1 MDRRELQAQP
11 GSVLEVL
18 AVALKLGLTS
28 FGGPIAHIGYF
39 RREYVE
45 RRKWL
50 DTGAFAELVAMCQLL
65 PGPASSELGIA
76 IGTRR
81 AGYLGGL
88 AAWVGFTL
96 PSAVALTAFA
106 LLTSGLDLSSA
117 GWVEGL
123 KLGAVAVV
131 AQAVWSMGRT
141 LAPDLPRAA
150 IALAAAV
157 ALLLAPI
164 PVLQVGVILAGGV
177 LGWWFLRAEPA
188 RAIDAAGPSRS
199 RRAGA
204 GFLATFVI
212 LLIGLPL
219 AHALVPDQTLA
230 VVDAFYRS
238 GGLVFGG
245 GHVVLPLLHA
255 AVVPPGWI
263 SDDRFL
269 AGYGAAQAVP
279 GPLFTFS
286 AYLGASLGPV
296 PNGVGGAALALGA
309 IFLPAFLLVWGAL
322 PFWETLRRSAP
333 FAAALRGTNASVVG
347 ILSAALVTPIG
358 TGALHSPIEIGFALV
373 GLIALLTGRVPP
385 VVVVVFAAICGQ
397 VLSLA

>member
-1 MDRRELQAQP
+1 VDPSEHQP
-11 GSVLEVL
+11 KRGSALEVL

-28 FGGPIAHIGYF
+28 FGGPIAHLGYF

-50 DTGAFAELVAMCQLL
+50 DTEAFADLVALCQLL

-81 AGYLGGL
+81 AGHLGGL
-88 AAWVGFTL
+88 AAWLGFTL

-123 KLGAVAVV
+123 KLGALAVV
-131 AQAVWSMGRT
+131 AQAVWLMART
-141 LAPDLPRAA
+141 LTPDLPRAA
-150 IALAAAV
+150 IAVAAAITMLAAPV
-157 ALLLAPI
+157 
-164 PVLQVGVILAGGV
+164 PVLQVGVILAGGA
-177 LGWWFLRAEPA
+177 LGWRLLRAEPA
-188 RAIDAAGPSRS
+188 RAIDAAGPSHN

-204 GFLATFVI
+204 VFLSAFVI

-219 AHALVPDQTLA
+219 AHALLPGQTLA
-230 VVDAFYRS
+230 VVDAFYRT

-255 AVVPPGWI
+255 AVVQPGWI

-296 PNGVGGAALALGA
+296 PNGIGGAALALGA
-309 IFLPAFLLVWGAL
+309 IFLPAFLLVWGVL
-322 PFWETLRRSAP
+322 PFWETLRRSTS
-333 FAAALRGTNASVVG
+333 FAAALRGINASVVG
-347 ILSAALVTPIG
+347 ILAVAFVTPIG
-358 TGALHSPIEIGFALV
+358 TGALHSPVEVGVAVAALV
-373 GLIALLTGRVPP
+373 ALQTGRVPP
-385 VVVVVFAAICGQ
+385 VIVVVVAALCGQ
-397 VLSLA
+397 FLSLA